1 MTWLVGALLILVAGS
16 LLRLALGGFNV
27 PTLSAAGLGTIVW
40 IGVWLAALLLARPRV
55 AFIVGLAAMA
65 MLHFGALP
73 PRPSVEFDDRQA
85 LYRIDQF
92 VTTRVTPAV
101 GDTLLLAL
109 VEPAFSGPQPRFGL
123 VGEIGSA
130 RATWTCPFRH
140 GMQRLALPLPQ
151 SISGPIDLKLGLTGS
166 PARDGDY
173 LLVYG
178 SARQGGP
185 LLTTAS
191 ASTVGSDVVRCAS
204 L

>member
-1 MTWLVGALLILVAGS
+1 
-16 LLRLALGGFNV
+16 
-27 PTLSAAGLGTIVW
+27 
-40 IGVWLAALLLARPRV
+40 
-55 AFIVGLAAMA
+55 
-65 MLHFGALP
+65 
-73 PRPSVEFDDRQA
+73 
-85 LYRIDQF
+85 
-92 VTTRVTPAV
+92 
-101 GDTLLLAL
+101 LLLAL

-130 RATWTCPFRH
+130 RVTWTCPFRH

-151 SISGPIDLKLGLTGS
+151 SISGPIDMKLGLTGS

-191 ASTVGSDVVRCAS
+191 ASTVGSDVVTCAS